1 MGKRIILLS
10 LLLLGCAKE
19 PKMSKEVKECV
30 EFTYILFKMFGG
42 NVSYDFFLKH
52 TDARRACELHVTRYH
67 ERYEEKLSK

>member
-1 MGKRIILLS
+1 MGKRIILIS

-30 EFTYILFKMFGG
+30 EFTYIFFKMFGG

-52 TDARRACELHVTRYH
+52 TDARKACENHVREYD
-67 ERYEEKLSK
+67 ERSKSR